1 MQTRG
6 DLKCQQH
13 VVVVM
18 PVAAAAVAFPMLSK
32 KSPLNRPTVAA
43 ATPADA
49 AVAAAVMPADAAVA
63 AAVMPA
69 DAAAGADT
77 MCRSQRPA

>member
-13 VVVVM
+13 VVVM

-49 AVAAAVMPADAAVA
+49 AVAAAVMPADAA
-63 AAVMPA
+63 
-69 DAAAGADT
+69 AGADT

>member
-32 KSPLNRPTVAA
+32 KSPLNRPTVEA
-43 ATPADA
+43 AT
-49 AVAAAVMPADAAVA
+49 PADAAVA